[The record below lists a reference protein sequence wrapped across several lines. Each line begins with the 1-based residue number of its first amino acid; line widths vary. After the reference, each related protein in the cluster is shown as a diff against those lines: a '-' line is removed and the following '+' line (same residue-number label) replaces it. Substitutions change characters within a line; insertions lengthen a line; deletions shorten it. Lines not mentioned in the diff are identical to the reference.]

1 MYTHHKRDR
10 YTVAIHKDKTC
21 NTHAKYIKTRLT
33 KRAHTEDTCAY
44 QNMHIQHKRRMCSPI
59 QDTHKRPTYIM
70 CVDTTCDSCKI
81 HKNYMNTRSLH
92 TKYINIYKN
101 IYSYCSCTQST
112 NDPVYTHNTLT
123 LTKHTK
129 CSTHTQEHTHTI
141 HTKCALTQIHCSA
154 PRALN

>member
-21 NTHAKYIKTRLT
+21 NTHEKYIETRLT

-44 QNMHIQHKRRMCSPI
+44 QNMHIQHKCRMCSPI

-92 TKYINIYKN
+92 TKYIK
-101 IYSYCSCTQST
+101 
-112 NDPVYTHNTLT
+112 DAFL
-123 LTKHTK
+123 LFLHTK
-129 CSTHTQEHTHTI
+129 NKRPGLYTQYTYKAH
-141 HTKCALTQIHCSA
+141 KM
-154 PRALN
+154 